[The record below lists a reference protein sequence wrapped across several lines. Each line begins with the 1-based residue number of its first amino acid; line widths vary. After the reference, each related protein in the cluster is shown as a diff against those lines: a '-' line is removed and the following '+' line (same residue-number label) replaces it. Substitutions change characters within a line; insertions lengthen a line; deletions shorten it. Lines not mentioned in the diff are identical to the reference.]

1 MVKTKISQLLSIEP
15 FYTVEVNKKKFTEKN
30 LWVNMKKLINHQLT
44 IKHLAVILAL
54 LEIAKEIIEIIIN
67 N

>member
-15 FYTVEVNKKKFTEKN
+15 FYTVEVTKKKIYRKRLIGKYEK
-30 LWVNMKKLINHQLT
+30 INKPST
-44 IKHLAVILAL
+44 
-54 LEIAKEIIEIIIN
+54 N